1 MRHNTAAAPRRSQE
15 PLATD
20 SQDATPGH
28 APRQNAKSAIEV
40 HFNIR
45 RLTIEGY
52 SSAGQER
59 FTRSLRAHLSALAQ
73 DAHQHQWSS
82 ANGLAMDRLDAGGLA
97 PGATPETAARQIATR
112 IFAGLAQ
119 AGVLRK

>member
-1 MRHNTAAAPRRSQE
+1 MRHKTAPAPRRSNGH
-15 PLATD
+15 LATA
-20 SQDATPGH
+20 SQNARPGH
-28 APRQNAKSAIEV
+28 APRQNAKSALDV

-52 SSAGQER
+52 SSAEQER

-73 DAHQHQWSS
+73 DSHQHQWSS
-82 ANGLAMDRLDAGGLA
+82 ANGLAMNRLDAGGLA
-97 PGATPETAARQIATR
+97 PGATPETAARRIATR

-119 AGVLRK
+119 AEVLGK